1 MNSNQPQYASFTE
14 ISSQPE
20 AWEELIPLVLDKS
33 EALRVIF
40 TDIEEVI
47 FTGCGSGLNASLAG
61 APMFQA
67 KTAYLARAIPAFDIY
82 KFPESVINKKRKT
95 LAILSSRSGKTTE
108 VINALNYLKAMSIP
122 TIGIT
127 CTAGSPLDLESN
139 LSLVLSP
146 VTEQAVVTTRSLT
159 GMILVM
165 HLIAAII
172 ANDQFYLA
180 ELQRLPEIGKRHI
193 KDFHTLGK
201 TIGERTDLTHYAF
214 LANSP
219 FFGIAHEAQLKIKEM
234 VLLPVDCYPTLDFRH
249 GPQSNVDEHMLVTVF
264 CSDTAISEEAAF
276 LKDIKALGGITWA
289 ICDRLV
295 PEITSH
301 ADYLLAIESG
311 LSQYARGILYLPAV
325 QYMAYYRALSL
336 GMNPD
341 EPHQLTY
348 WVDTSGS

>member
-1 MNSNQPQYASFTE
+1 VNSNQPQYASFTE

-20 AWEELIPLVLDKS
+20 AWEQLIPLVLNKS
-33 EALRVIF
+33 EALRGIF
-40 TDIEEVI
+40 TDIDEVI

-61 APMFQA
+61 APVFMA
-67 KTAYLARAIPAFDIY
+67 KTARLARALPAFDVY

-108 VINALNYLKAMSIP
+108 VINALNYLKGMSFP

-146 VTEQAVVTTRSLT
+146 VIERAVITTRSLT

-172 ANDQFYLA
+172 ANDQIYLA
-180 ELQRLPEIGKRHI
+180 ELQRLPEIGKHNI
-193 KDFHTLGK
+193 QAFHTLGK
-201 TIGERTDLTHYAF
+201 TIGERTNLTNYAF
-214 LANSP
+214 LSNSP

-249 GPQSNVDEHMLVTVF
+249 GPQSNVGEHMLVTVF
-264 CSDTAISEEAAF
+264 CSDSAISEEATF
-276 LKDIKALGGITWA
+276 LKDMKALGGVTWA
-289 ICDRLV
+289 ICERAT
-295 PEITSH
+295 PELTSN
-301 ADYLLAIESG
+301 ADYLLEVHSG
-311 LSQYARGILYLPAV
+311 LSQYGRGILYLPAV
-325 QYMAYYRALSL
+325 QYMAYYRAIAL
-336 GMNPD
+336 GMSPD
-341 EPHQLTY
+341 DPHNLEY
-348 WVDTSGS
+348 WIDTSG